1 MKRPQ
6 TAAGRQNPAG
16 PPAVVG
22 PLVNLEDPR
31 RQFFHDV
38 AGIGLVTLDPAAAF
52 AVESG
57 PGLPV
62 DAVAGKQLQPALLKQ
77 ILYGP
82 DHAEI
87 FKIVEPAALRREHQ
101 ARPSGMTVNLESH
114 HPVKMIA
121 VFIYDFSNKLLF
133 KGR

>member
-1 MKRPQ
+1 MFW
-6 TAAGRQNPAG
+6 NPEI
-16 PPAVVG
+16 
-22 PLVNLEDPR
+22 PL
-31 RQFFHDV
+31 
-38 AGIGLVTLDPAAAF
+38 
-52 AVESG
+52 
-57 PGLPV
+57 
-62 DAVAGKQLQPALLKQ
+62 PALLKQ

-121 VFIYDFSNKLLF
+121 VFVIIRCMHVFYSLVMVKLTNSIISS
-133 KGR
+133 